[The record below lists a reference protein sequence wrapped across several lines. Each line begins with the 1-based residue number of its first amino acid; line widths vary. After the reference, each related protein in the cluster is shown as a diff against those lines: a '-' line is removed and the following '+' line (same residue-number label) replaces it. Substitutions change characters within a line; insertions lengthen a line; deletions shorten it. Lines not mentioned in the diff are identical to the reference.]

1 MKIIKTKWFPFGQY
15 STINL
20 FGILFTKKDIL
31 TPKIINHEKIH
42 NAQMREMLY
51 IFYYIWYGIE
61 YLIVRLFFKK
71 QNDAYHDVSFE
82 EEAYMNQNNYMYL
95 SRRKHYAWI
104 KYLRIK
110 SFKG

>member
-1 MKIIKTKWFPFGQY
+1 
-15 STINL
+15 
-20 FGILFTKKDIL
+20 
-31 TPKIINHEKIH
+31 
-42 NAQMREMLY
+42 MREMLY

-95 SRRKHYAWI
+95 
-104 KYLRIK
+104 
-110 SFKG
+110 